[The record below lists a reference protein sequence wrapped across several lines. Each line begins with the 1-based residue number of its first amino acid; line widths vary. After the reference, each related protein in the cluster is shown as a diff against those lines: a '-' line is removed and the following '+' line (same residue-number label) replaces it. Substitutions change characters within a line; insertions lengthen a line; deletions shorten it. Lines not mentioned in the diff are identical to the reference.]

1 MPAATPRLYFQTL
14 FQHEVLRL
22 YQHRTQ
28 AYFARV
34 MFTMAMEGALG
45 HPAKVGCP

>member
-28 AYFARV
+28 AHFARDQC
-34 MFTMAMEGALG
+34 FFNFGQKG
-45 HPAKVGCP
+45 IK